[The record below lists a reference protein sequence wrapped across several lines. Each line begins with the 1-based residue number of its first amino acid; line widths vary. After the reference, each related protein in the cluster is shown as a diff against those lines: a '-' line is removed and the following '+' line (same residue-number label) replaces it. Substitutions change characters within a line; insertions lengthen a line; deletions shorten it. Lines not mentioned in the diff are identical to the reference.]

1 MPVGSCM
8 HLRRPDLQQRAST
21 PGAKHCKGRANPDC
35 GQTAQTKD
43 FDMYSMDEFLRLNGS
58 DSFTRTLD
66 RSRERAGV
74 RLRGG
79 GHDVNSFLSACGL
92 KARRK

>member
-1 MPVGSCM
+1 MRLETR
-8 HLRRPDLQQRAST
+8 LRPTPAEAKDLI
-21 PGAKHCKGRANPDC
+21 
-35 GQTAQTKD
+35 
-43 FDMYSMDEFLRLNGS
+43 MYSMDEFLHLNGS

-92 KARRK
+92 KAKRR

>member
-1 MPVGSCM
+1 MWIRGS
-8 HLRRPDLQQRAST
+8 PDEARTPIAAS
-21 PGAKHCKGRANPDC
+21 P
-35 GQTAQTKD
+35 AQTKD
-43 FDMYSMDEFLRLNGS
+43 LTMYSMDEFLHLNGS

-92 KARRK
+92 KAKRR